1 MPALTLLAV
10 GGLAI
15 LALCLW
21 SKVKGASIRPVLLGS
36 RAWAIGT
43 SAALGQNLLLCRLA
57 GGWTFG
63 MPLVALITGN
73 AVFLGLATPFVLRS
87 YQAATAHRERA
98 WHETARIGAI
108 YMIGANLAALIIVMV
123 MRSILP
129 AIPSGHSLISGGLRL
144 LDVGM
149 NAVLLFLIGAVLI
162 GPIAEEVMFRGIL
175 LPWLDSWLP
184 ERAGLTILSAQRCA
198 RRP

>member
-1 MPALTLLAV
+1 
-10 GGLAI
+10 
-15 LALCLW
+15 
-21 SKVKGASIRPVLLGS
+21 
-36 RAWAIGT
+36 
-43 SAALGQNLLLCRLA
+43 
-57 GGWTFG
+57 

-98 WHETARIGAI
+98 WHEKARIGAI
-108 YMIGANLAALIIVMV
+108 YMIGANLAALIMVMV
-123 MRSILP
+123 MTSILP